1 MNEKQYLEA
10 DLETLRGMVF
20 LPEHMNTIEYVGEIL
35 ERAIAAEEELNETYI
50 DENGAVWNRP
60 TAWAYYAVCKAK
72 NKWQEQAEKAADRI
86 STLTEENDI
95 QRQAIQNLS
104 TQVAGL
110 RDGLSRIS
118 ETEACQTELKIKM
131 KQFKMGFAFN
141 REIFEKNNANCK
153 CPKCTADRLLASPD
167 PGEKIMAVVEAVK
180 YALAQEIRLEGRLV
194 IDWTGVSIL
203 KQALAD
209 LEGSL

>member
-1 MNEKQYLEA
+1 MSEKQYLEA

-35 ERAIAAEEELNETYI
+35 SRAIEAEENWKHLHNEVLP
-50 DENGAVWNRP
+50 A
-60 TAWAYYAVCKAK
+60 
-72 NKWQEQAEKAADRI
+72 
-86 STLTEENDI
+86 LTEENDI

-104 TQVAGL
+104 AQVAEL
-110 RDGLSRIS
+110 RDCLLSYPFKPHNP
-118 ETEACQTELKIKM
+118 ECGCPECQWLKK
-131 KQFKMGFAFN
+131 
-141 REIFEKNNANCK
+141 REK
-153 CPKCTADRLLASPD
+153 LLASSD

-180 YALAQEIRLEGRLV
+180 YALAQEIRPEGRLV